1 MFLVSC
7 KIVFI
12 KIEAMLL
19 CVLMWERARSLA
31 TTIQFSAFSYSF
43 YHYKV
48 QFLWCTFQM
57 HFTMGMKHLQKVV
70 VRMKLFLKV
79 SNVAKKVNAP
89 YRISSSMS
97 LEKGKALMKA
107 FIELQFNYCSLI
119 WKLHS
124 RTLNNKISRIH
135 KRALR
140 TVYSE
145 YNSSFNKLLDKNGSF
160 TIH

>member
-1 MFLVSC
+1 
-7 KIVFI
+7 
-12 KIEAMLL
+12 
-19 CVLMWERARSLA
+19 
-31 TTIQFSAFSYSF
+31 
-43 YHYKV
+43 
-48 QFLWCTFQM
+48 M

-97 LEKGKALMKA
+97 LEKGKVLMKA

>member
-1 MFLVSC
+1 
-7 KIVFI
+7 
-12 KIEAMLL
+12 
-19 CVLMWERARSLA
+19 
-31 TTIQFSAFSYSF
+31 
-43 YHYKV
+43 
-48 QFLWCTFQM
+48 M
-57 HFTMGMKHLQKVV
+57 HLTMGMKYLQKVV

-79 SNVAKKVNAP
+79 SNVAKKLNAP

-97 LEKGKALMKA
+97 LEKGKILMKA
-107 FIELQFNYCSLI
+107 FIEFQFNYYPLI

-145 YNSSFNKLLDKNGSF
+145 
-160 TIH
+160 